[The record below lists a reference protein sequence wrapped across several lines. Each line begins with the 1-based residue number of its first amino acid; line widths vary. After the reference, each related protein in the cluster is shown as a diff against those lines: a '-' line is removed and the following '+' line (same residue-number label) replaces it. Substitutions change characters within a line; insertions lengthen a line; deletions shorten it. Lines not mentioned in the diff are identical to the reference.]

1 MSSISIL
8 LVEDNDE
15 VRTLLQETLR
25 GAGFSVRS
33 IPLAAQIF
41 DMLHG
46 NIFDLIVLDLGMPQG
61 SLQGMEALTLLRTIK
76 AWREVPVIIL
86 SAFGDVVNRA
96 LTSQLGVVD
105 IIAKPF
111 DVQEFIASLQLV
123 AVPR

>member
-111 DVQEFIASLQLV
+111 DVQGFIASLQLV